1 MAFHLDAD
9 TLAFAVTT
17 CTVIF
22 GSKASLQKNTRP
34 IPTRY
39 DLEEVPDSQLTE
51 AQYRYLQ
58 PIDEQLA
65 QMNYRPDC
73 TFRAKNYGSNLMR
86 RYSNPADHASCG
98 LTVVEV
104 KVRVGGTESVRN
116 TNSVEFT
123 TRLADGR
130 VLSTR

>member
-9 TLAFAVTT
+9 LLAFAVTT

-39 DLEEVPDSQLTE
+39 DLEEIPDAQLTE
-51 AQYRYLQ
+51 AQRRYLQ
-58 PIDEQLA
+58 PIDEQLGR
-65 QMNYRPDC
+65 MNYRPDC

-86 RYSNPADHASCG
+86 RYSNPADPASC
-98 LTVVEV
+98 
-104 KVRVGGTESVRN
+104 
-116 TNSVEFT
+116 
-123 TRLADGR
+123 
-130 VLSTR
+130 